1 MKTIESFGDNGRRSA
16 SGRTALGSRE
26 RCRRRSLRAV
36 VATAAGLTPIA
47 FATIGVATVAAQSTS
62 QVRGLKG
69 SGAPCTPKIVTIK
82 NGLETDYCGPATA
95 TFKIGGKSFSFKN
108 GYCSSELT
116 TTVALTLGTL
126 ETVNGIEASG
136 NAKKPYLSLSLT
148 KGSSTQ
154 LLNAV
159 YSNGKKLSGATGMT
173 ATGTIVASGSSKGTF
188 MGNYNGSKFSG
199 TWNCHGVSVHE
210 S

>member
-1 MKTIESFGDNGRRSA
+1 MLEFFGDNVRRSA
-16 SGRTALGSRE
+16 SVRTVLASRDNPRGRR
-26 RCRRRSLRAV
+26 LRLV
-36 VATAAGLTPIA
+36 VATAVALTPVA
-47 FATIGVATVAAQSTS
+47 FATIGVATVAAESTGHALGAKAS
-62 QVRGLKG
+62 A
-69 SGAPCTPKIVTIK
+69 APCKPKIVTTK

-95 TFKIGGKSFSFKN
+95 SFTIGGKSFSFKN

-116 TTVALTLGTL
+116 TTVALTLGAL
-126 ETVNGIEASG
+126 ETANGIQASG

-148 KGSSTQ
+148 KGSATQ

-188 MGNYNGSKFSG
+188 KGAYKGSKFSG
-199 TWNCHGVSVHE
+199 SWNCHGVSVHE

>member
-1 MKTIESFGDNGRRSA
+1 MKIFELLGDNVRRPA
-16 SGRTALGSRE
+16 FVPTVLGSRE
-26 RCRRRSLRAV
+26 GRRRRSLRRV
-36 VATAAGLTPIA
+36 LATAGLTPVA
-47 FATIGVATVAAQSTS
+47 LATIGVATVAAQSTGH
-62 QVRGLKG
+62 VRGLKA
-69 SGAPCTPKIVTIK
+69 SGPPCTPKILTIK

-95 TFKIGGKSFSFKN
+95 TFTIGGKSFSFKN

-159 YSNGKKLSGATGMT
+159 YANGKKLSGATGMT
-173 ATGTIVASGSSKGTF
+173 ATGTIAASGSSKGTF
-188 MGNYNGSKFSG
+188 KGNYKGSRFSG
-199 TWNCHGVSVHE
+199 SWNCHGVSVHE

>member
-1 MKTIESFGDNGRRSA
+1 MG
-16 SGRTALGSRE
+16 
-26 RCRRRSLRAV
+26 
-36 VATAAGLTPIA
+36 ATASA
-47 FATIGVATVAAQSTS
+47 
-62 QVRGLKG
+62 
-69 SGAPCTPKIVTIK
+69 APCKPKIVTTK
-82 NGLETDYCGPATA
+82 NGFETDYCGPATA
-95 TFKIGGKSFSFKN
+95 SFTIGDKSFSFEN

-126 ETVNGIEASG
+126 ATADGIQASG

-159 YSNGKKLSGATGMT
+159 YSDGNKLSGATGMT

-188 MGNYNGSKFSG
+188 KGTSEGSSFSG
-199 TWNCHGVSVHE
+199 SWNCHGVSVHE